1 MMAARCFRYRSRP
14 TLPRPALG
22 MTLVEVLIAL
32 AISAIALL
40 AASQAIQASTHA
52 LERQRQVTLAQLCAD
67 NILAALQL
75 GGRYPGIGQMQSSC
89 TQLEQEFTV
98 VLHTSA
104 TPNPSFRRV
113 QAQVLQDG
121 QSILSVA
128 TVVGRY

>member
-1 MMAARCFRYRSRP
+1 MMASRRL
-14 TLPRPALG
+14 TQLPRSAAKALG
-22 MTLVEVLIAL
+22 LTLVEVLIAL
-32 AISAIALL
+32 AITAITLL
-40 AASQAIQASTHA
+40 AASQAIQASTRA
-52 LERQRQVTLAQLCAD
+52 VERQRQVTLAQLCAD

-75 GGRYPGIGQMQSSC
+75 GGRYPSVGQMQSSC
-89 TQLEQEFTV
+89 QQLGQEFTV